1 MKITNMKSIVEKL
14 KGETVKDAK
23 EALKLMLSQ
32 LERYDENLPLELDL
46 DDNSGG
52 SYSGAIK
59 DFSVDVK
66 GHRVIITNY

>member
-1 MKITNMKSIVEKL
+1 MKSIVEKL

-52 SYSGAIK
+52 SYLGAIK

-66 GHRVIITNY
+66 GRRVIITNY